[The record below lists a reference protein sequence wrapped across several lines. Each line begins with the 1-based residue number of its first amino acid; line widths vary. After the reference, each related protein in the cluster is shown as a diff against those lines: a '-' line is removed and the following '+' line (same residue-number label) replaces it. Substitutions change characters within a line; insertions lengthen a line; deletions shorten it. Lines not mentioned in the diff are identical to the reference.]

1 MGASRSLS
9 TLEAIPAMN
18 LRTVPARE
26 GLQWALLGVRTFW
39 RQPLAMSGLFFLFM
53 AVVSLVSM
61 VPLIGGA
68 LALVLL
74 PGLTAGI
81 MAATQKASEGLFPM
95 PAILFSAFKDRAQRK
110 AMLVLGGGYAMGLL
124 LLMAAS
130 MLADGGGFAKVYLGG
145 ATVSPELVNSEAFQ
159 AALWVSMLLYIPLS
173 MLFWHAPALVYWQQ
187 IEPAK
192 SLFFSWMA
200 CWRNKAAFAVYTLAW
215 VVVFVGAGLVALLA
229 TSLLGDAQ
237 MMMAILMPMV
247 LMVTA
252 MFFTSML
259 FTVKA
264 CFSASTS
271 GQDLA

>member
-1 MGASRSLS
+1 
-9 TLEAIPAMN
+9 MN

-26 GLQWALLGVRTFW
+26 GLQWALLGIRTFW
-39 RQPLAMSGLFFLFM
+39 RQPLAMSGLFFFFM

-95 PAILFSAFKDRAQRK
+95 PAILFSAFKTAPARK
-110 AMLVLGGGYAMGLL
+110 AMLTLGGLYALGLL

-145 ATVSPELVNSEAFQ
+145 ATVSPELVNSDAFQ
-159 AALWVSMLLYIPLS
+159 AALWTTMLLYVPLS

-187 IEPAK
+187 IEPVK

-200 CWRNKAAFAVYTLAW
+200 CWRNKAAFTVYTLAW
-215 VVVFVGAGLVALLA
+215 VVVFVGSGLVALLVA
-229 TSLLGDAQ
+229 SLLGDAQ
-237 MMMAILMPMV
+237 MLMAVLMPLA

-271 GQDLA
+271 DQDLAA